1 MKQRSFL
8 LLAVG
13 ILSFLFLFWF
23 VIGHGPTADSVRNG
37 GRSAKEQDVKM
48 VEWED
53 DNGNPMMIPES
64 ELPEEIKEERRRRK
78 EISEKFAAQ
87 WSTPITFYG
96 RVVDEKGNGVE
107 GAEVKIIISDT
118 SQEGTTHYQLKSDSM
133 GLFALGDVRG
143 KGLSVYV
150 EHPGYLTSKQSRRN
164 FEYAGGTSPF
174 VPNLQSPEIFRLQRK
189 GEAVPLVELKDIR
202 IKMLPDGKPIT
213 MDLYTGKIGTPP
225 MSESLQIRAWIDV
238 DKSDPHRPFPWKLEI
253 TSPGGSI
260 LATDEE
266 FVLTAPDTGFQESV
280 IMDMSRPQSPDWQR
294 QKSTKLILR
303 TSEGNYALLKM
314 TIIPSLSYV
323 RVTGCLNPDGG
334 RSLHMERGYKITAQ
348 RRQDGS
354 ISLIYPKGYEPKTP

>member
-1 MKQRSFL
+1 
-8 LLAVG
+8 
-13 ILSFLFLFWF
+13 
-23 VIGHGPTADSVRNG
+23 
-37 GRSAKEQDVKM
+37 
-48 VEWED
+48 
-53 DNGNPMMIPES
+53 
-64 ELPEEIKEERRRRK
+64 
-78 EISEKFAAQ
+78 
-87 WSTPITFYG
+87 
-96 RVVDEKGNGVE
+96 
-107 GAEVKIIISDT
+107 
-118 SQEGTTHYQLKSDSM
+118 
-133 GLFALGDVRG
+133 
-143 KGLSVYV
+143 
-150 EHPGYLTSKQSRRN
+150 
-164 FEYAGGTSPF
+164 
-174 VPNLQSPEIFRLQRK
+174 
-189 GEAVPLVELKDIR
+189 VPLVELKDIR